1 MESSR
6 GAHGYPGGKNRYG
19 REGRTAVSPLHFTTC
34 GHPAAPQMSNTA
46 HRGERGDAQNPAH
59 VMPQVLQN
67 MV

>member
-1 MESSR
+1 MATLVER
-6 GAHGYPGGKNRYG
+6 IDTGGKAG
-19 REGRTAVSPLHFTTC
+19 QQFPPFTSPL
-34 GHPAAPQMSNTA
+34 AATQQHPQMSNTA